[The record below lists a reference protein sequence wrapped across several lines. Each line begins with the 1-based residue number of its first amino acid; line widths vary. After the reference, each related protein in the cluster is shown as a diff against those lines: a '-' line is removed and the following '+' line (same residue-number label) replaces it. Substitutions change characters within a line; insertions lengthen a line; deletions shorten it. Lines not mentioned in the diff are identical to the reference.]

1 VLHPVPKHG
10 PAPKQRRSVA
20 TRARLVE
27 SAIEA
32 LVEQGLAGATTPR
45 IAERARVSQGALF
58 KHFPTKDAI
67 LAAAVE
73 SMLHAFVT
81 DFEEQ
86 MQVAQLHTRAP
97 ADPDA
102 LVTAACAAL
111 WKVFRTREMRATFE
125 VYIAARTDDA
135 LAQRLAPI
143 LDRHRDAILG
153 QARALFPQ
161 RPNEREHDFET
172 AVDAIVY
179 SMQGAALGLFAPRPG
194 LEIDHLAFLERL
206 ARRELG
212 VETPDAHASHASHA
226 AHAHGPAK
234 RGKR

>member
-1 VLHPVPKHG
+1 MLHPAPKHG

-20 TRARLVE
+20 THARLVDA
-27 SAIEA
+27 AIEI

-45 IAERARVSQGALF
+45 IAERARMSQGALF
-58 KHFPTKDAI
+58 KHFPTKDAL

-73 SMLHAFVT
+73 AMLRGFVT
-81 DFEEQ
+81 DFEAQ
-86 MQVAQLHTRAP
+86 MQVAQLALRGH
-97 ADPDA
+97 ADVDA

-111 WKVFRTREMRATFE
+111 WKIFRTREMRATFE

-135 LAQRLAPI
+135 IALRLAPI
-143 LDRHRDAILG
+143 LDRHRDAILA
-153 QARALFPQ
+153 QARALFPP
-161 RPNEREHDFET
+161 RPHDKAHDFET

-194 LEIDHLAFLERL
+194 IEIDHLAFLERL

-212 VETPDAHASHASHA
+212 LDAA
-226 AHAHGPAK
+226 APQSKRK
-234 RGKR
+234 RGA

>member
-1 VLHPVPKHG
+1 VLHPAPKHG

-27 SAIEA
+27 SAVEI
-32 LVEQGLAGATTPR
+32 LVEQGLAGASTPR
-45 IAERARVSQGALF
+45 IAERARMSQGALF

-67 LAAAVE
+67 LATAVE
-73 SMLHAFVT
+73 SMLHGFVS
-81 DFEEQ
+81 DFETQ
-86 MQVAQLHTRAP
+86 MQVARLHARSP
-97 ADPDA
+97 ADADA

-111 WKVFRTREMRATFE
+111 WKIFRTREMRATFE

-135 LAQRLAPI
+135 IAHRLAPI
-143 LDRHRDAILG
+143 LDRHRDAILA
-153 QARALFPQ
+153 QARALFPP
-161 RPNEREHDFET
+161 RAHEREHDFET

-194 LEIDHLAFLERL
+194 LEVDHLAFLERL

-212 VETPDAHASHASHA
+212 LDERPGASASA
-226 AHAHGPAK
+226 SASAKKK
-234 RGKR
+234 RGA

>member
-1 VLHPVPKHG
+1 MLQPVPKHG

-27 SAIEA
+27 AAIEA

-45 IAERARVSQGALF
+45 IADRARVSQGALF

-81 DFEEQ
+81 DFEAQ
-86 MQVAQLHTRAP
+86 MQVAQLHARDT
-97 ADPDA
+97 DA

-111 WKVFRTREMRATFE
+111 WRIFRTREMRATFE

-135 LAQRLAPI
+135 IAQRLVPI
-143 LDRHRDAILG
+143 LDRHRDAILA
-153 QARALFPQ
+153 QARALFPPPAGA
-161 RPNEREHDFET
+161 RDHDFET

-179 SMQGAALGLFAPRPG
+179 SMQGAALGLFAPRPE
-194 LEIDHLAFLERL
+194 LEVDHLAFLERL

-212 VETPDAHASHASHA
+212 LDTAHA
-226 AHAHGPAK
+226 AHGAHAPAK